1 MVYKKLMNGNTLEEA
16 EVKEIMSGILGD
28 QYSDIQK
35 GAILT
40 AFGVKG
46 ETASE
51 ITAGV
56 RYLKEMASSA
66 PCGRGALDIV
76 GTGGDGLNTINIS
89 TASSFIAAA
98 AGVKVLKH
106 GNRSVSSSSGSS
118 DLLEALG
125 IDVNKLSENID
136 AIYKDT
142 NMSFLYAPHYHP
154 TLKNIGSV
162 RKDLGVRSIFNIMG
176 PLANPS
182 SPDYMLLGVY
192 SEDLMEKMAV
202 ALQDLGVKRAM
213 VVHGVDE
220 GCDEISICGPT
231 KVIEINATNQKKLK
245 RYNINPEELGL
256 KRRSIKD
263 IEGGTPKENATYIKN
278 IFLGKGSEPMKDSL
292 IINTA
297 GALYITGTSNTLLE
311 GVDAARAMLESGRAL
326 TKLSEYV
333 EAVK

>member
-1 MVYKKLMNGNTLEEA
+1 MVYKKLMNGNTLEET
-16 EVKEIMSGILGD
+16 EVREIMSGILGD
-28 QYSDIQK
+28 KYSDIQK

-56 RYLKEMASSA
+56 RYLKELASSA
-66 PCGRGALDIV
+66 PCGRDALDIV

-106 GNRSVSSSSGSS
+106 GNRSVSSRSGSS

-125 IDVNKLSENID
+125 IDVNKLKENID
-136 AIYKDT
+136 TTYKNT

-154 TLKNIGSV
+154 ALKNIGPV

-202 ALQDLGVKRAM
+202 TLQNLGVKRAM

-231 KVIEINATNQKKLK
+231 KVIEINTVNGRKLK

-256 KRRSIKD
+256 KRRSIEE
-263 IEGGTPKENATYIKN
+263 IQGGTPKENATYIKN
-278 IFLGKGSEPMKDSL
+278 IFLGSGSEAMKDSL

-297 GALYITGTSNTLLE
+297 GSLYITGRVNTLLE
-311 GVDAARAMLESGRAL
+311 GAGVAKTMLESGKAL
-326 TKLSEYV
+326 KKLREYV